1 MSILNFEKAHL
12 LNKIYNIASSPICT
26 PPSPTVPHH
35 LSNQPQL
42 EDYYDLS
49 YTIVSLV
56 FLSPLLGYAT
66 AALIND
72 RAHCAVGG
80 RGVAFISSACHLIA
94 YILNCVHPPYPAL
107 VVSFIFAGLG
117 NGMADSA
124 WNAWIGNLDN
134 ANQLLGL
141 LHGCYGIGAVIS
153 PLVASLL
160 IADAGLP
167 WFYFYYIMV
176 CLFQLGDWGGQL
188 LMMNTYWSI

>member
-1 MSILNFEKAHL
+1 
-12 LNKIYNIASSPICT
+12 
-26 PPSPTVPHH
+26 
-35 LSNQPQL
+35 
-42 EDYYDLS
+42 
-49 YTIVSLV
+49 
-56 FLSPLLGYAT
+56 
-66 AALIND
+66 
-72 RAHCAVGG
+72 
-80 RGVAFISSACHLIA
+80 
-94 YILNCVHPPYPAL
+94 
-107 VVSFIFAGLG
+107 
-117 NGMADSA
+117 MADSA